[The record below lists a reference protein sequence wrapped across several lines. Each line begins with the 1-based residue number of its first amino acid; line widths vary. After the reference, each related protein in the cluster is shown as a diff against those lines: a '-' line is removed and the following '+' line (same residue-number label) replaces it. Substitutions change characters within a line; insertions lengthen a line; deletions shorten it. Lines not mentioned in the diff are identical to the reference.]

1 MALIMRSVKC
11 STVYVRIESDVVH
24 IEYRVHSPPLLYRT

>member
-11 STVYVRIESDVVH
+11 SAAYVRIESDVEY
-24 IEYRVHSPPLLYRT
+24 IEYRAHSPPSLYRT

>member
-11 STVYVRIESDVVH
+11 TTAYVGIESDVVH
-24 IEYRVHSPPLLYRT
+24 IEYRAHSPPSLYRT